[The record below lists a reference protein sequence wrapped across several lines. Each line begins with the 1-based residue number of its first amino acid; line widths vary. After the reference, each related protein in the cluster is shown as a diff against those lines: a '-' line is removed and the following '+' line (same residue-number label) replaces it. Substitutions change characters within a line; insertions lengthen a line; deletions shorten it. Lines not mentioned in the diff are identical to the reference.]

1 METEKSA
8 WLMFKVVFVNF
19 LGNVQ
24 AENYEELVEDL
35 LNVYQTIRCNM
46 SLTIHFFFCILTWAS
61 SLSTWAQCAVNMGKG
76 SARIFPP
83 WRKDMQ
89 ESCH

>member
-46 SLTIHFFFCILTWAS
+46 SLTIHFFFFLYS
-61 SLSTWAQCAVNMGKG
+61 HLGF
-76 SARIFPP
+76 FPLNLGTVCSEHGE
-83 WRKDMQ
+83 RFR
-89 ESCH
+89 